1 MAEHAEVRL
10 NLTPDGLGSIVEVN
24 GKRMPGVYRV
34 EVDAEAGC
42 VTTVKLHL
50 YAEKVEVVGKPGE
63 VIYQS
68 TVPCYTLERGEKVGE

>member
-1 MAEHAEVRL
+1 MKQTEVRL
-10 NLTPDGLGSIVEVN
+10 ILAPTGCESVVEVN
-24 GKRMPGVYRV
+24 GKPMPGVYRV

-50 YAEKVEVVGKPGE
+50 YAEKVEVVGEPGE

-68 TVPCYTLERGEKVGE
+68 TRKKDKADE